1 MDLEE
6 HTVEHAAEYCQ
17 ECGVRLTDREMQTV
31 LEAGGPP
38 LCTVHAA
45 EVVPLAEAEEEGE
58 APPA

>member
-17 ECGVRLTDREMQTV
+17 ECGVRLTEREMQAV
-31 LEAGGPP
+31 LESGGPT
-38 LCTVHAA
+38 LCTVHAT

-58 APPA
+58 APAG